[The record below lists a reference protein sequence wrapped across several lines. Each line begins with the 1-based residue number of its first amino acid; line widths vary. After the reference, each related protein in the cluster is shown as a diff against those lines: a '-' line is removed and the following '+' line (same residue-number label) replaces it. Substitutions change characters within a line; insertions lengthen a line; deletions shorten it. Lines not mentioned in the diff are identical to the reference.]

1 MEGPDSWTSGL
12 RRRSKMV
19 RCFENWDAH
28 LSKIRWFLFLI
39 NTTQRVTTDGDGKTW
54 DAPHEARQAL

>member
-1 MEGPDSWTSGL
+1 
-12 RRRSKMV
+12 MV

-28 LSKIRWFLFLI
+28 LSKIRWFLI